1 LLDGNLAKDSV
12 AVYWSD
18 GRVLSNDPAHF
29 VIVSNTENYLFTKET
44 IVGADPTTFRVLNAN
59 FECSADQGRAY
70 YQASVITGADPHS
83 FPPGRA
89 VTGCSQTSISFAE

>member
-29 VIVSNTENYLFTKET
+29 VIVKET

-70 YQASVITGADPHS
+70 YQASVITSADPHS